1 MTKKKP
7 MWNIKNWLLPLVLLS
22 GVLSG
27 CKTEGTAAFKGDY
40 SFKTGGYI
48 TVSGT
53 YTDWRGSR
61 DTTFIRNLVPESGQM
76 HLLQDTEEQKMV
88 VTMNI
93 TGGDPVVFSASL
105 DGEQLVLTPL
115 LRRVL
120 VFPKFGDDA
129 LRYNLTVGGTGRK
142 YDQTIVFEMNYS
154 GDFPMDG
161 LKGAVTSSK
170 VHCIAT
176 KND

>member
-7 MWNIKNWLLPLVLLS
+7 MWNMKNWLLPLVLLS

-27 CKTEGTAAFKGDY
+27 CKAEGTAAFKGDY

-115 LRRVL
+115 LRSVL

-154 GDFPMDG
+154 GDFSMDG
-161 LKGAVTSSK
+161 LKGTVTSSK